1 MAHTPYH
8 FRVYDSLL
16 DEELKTSGAVLIEGP
31 KWCGKTRTA
40 AQHAKSILYMQDQD
54 RAREYI
60 RIAQTMPSILL
71 QGAEPRLLDEWQ
83 VAPVLW
89 DAVRFSVDQQGG
101 PGHYILTGS
110 AVPPE
115 AGGDSQRCHT
125 GTGRITRLR
134 MRPMSLWESDESTGE
149 VSLSSLFESGGN
161 MEVQGSSRLTIPK
174 LAYCICRG
182 GWPETL
188 AKEHRPALRVA
199 INYVKAVVEADLQR
213 FDGVE
218 RNPERAALLLRSLAR
233 NVSTLTKQDTLIQD
247 IRANDCT
254 ATDKTVAD
262 YLNALRQIFVVEDV
276 PAWAPQMR
284 SKTAIRTSA
293 KRQFVDPSIAAAS
306 LRATPESLLHDF
318 NTFGFFFESLCTR
331 DLRVYCQKFDG
342 QVSHFRD
349 RQGLE
354 ADLIV
359 TCPNLQWAPIEVKLG
374 TSEIPKAQANL
385 DALLNKV
392 DIGKVGPP
400 AFRMILTGTEYA
412 YKLDDGTIVC
422 PIGCLGP

>member
-1 MAHTPYH
+1 MGQVSYH
-8 FRVYDSLL
+8 SRIFDSLL
-16 DEELKTSGAVLIEGP
+16 DEALKASGAVLIEGP
-31 KWCGKTRTA
+31 KGCGKTRTA
-40 AQHAKSILYMQDQD
+40 TQHAQSILYLQDQGQ
-54 RAREYI
+54 AKKYI
-60 RIAQTMPSILL
+60 RIAQMLPSILL

-83 VAPVLW
+83 VAPMLW
-89 DAVRFSVDQQGG
+89 DAVNFSVEQQGG
-101 PGHYILTGS
+101 FGQYILTGS
-110 AVPPE
+110 AMPPE
-115 AGGDSQRCHT
+115 ASGDSLRRHA
-125 GTGRITRLR
+125 GTDRITRLR
-134 MRPMSLWESDESTGE
+134 MRPMSLWETGESTGE
-149 VSLSSLFESGGN
+149 VSLSSLFENSGN
-161 MEVQGSSRLTIPK
+161 MEVKGTSRLTIPE

-182 GWPETL
+182 GWPEAF
-188 AKEHRPALRVA
+188 AKERRSALRVA
-199 INYVKAVVEADLQR
+199 VNYVKVIAAQLLR

-218 RNPERAALLLRSLAR
+218 RNPNRVTLLLRSLAR

-247 IRANDCT
+247 LQANGCT

-276 PAWAPQMR
+276 PAWTPQMR

-293 KRQFVDPSIAAAS
+293 KCQFVDPSIAAAS
-306 LRATPESLLHDF
+306 LRTTSESLLHDF
-318 NTFGFFFESLCTR
+318 NTFDVLFESLCTR

-342 QVSHFRD
+342 QVSHFRN
-349 RQGLE
+349 RLGLK

-359 TCPNLQWAPIEVKLG
+359 TCPNLQWAPIEVTLG
-374 TSEIPKAQANL
+374 ASEIPKAQANL

-412 YKLDDGTIVC
+412 YQLADGTIVC